1 LKTLD
6 SDESKED
13 EAWICSPVETVH
25 NAVDSLERLV
35 RAAFPEARRVVGH
48 HEPAGTMAA
57 CEVRC
62 YATLRVETATRA
74 VVRHSTERDSR
85 RSSFNGAE
93 RMRLR

>member
-1 LKTLD
+1 MLRLPYDPLKTLD

-25 NAVDSLERLV
+25 NEVDSLERLV
-35 RAAFPEARRVVGH
+35 RTAFPEARRVVGH

-62 YATLRVETATRA
+62 YATLRAEIATRA
-74 VVRHSTERDSR
+74 
-85 RSSFNGAE
+85 
-93 RMRLR
+93 